1 MGDWARAAE
10 HNSEKTGTVCV
21 LKQNSRGKRAT
32 LSDEPVVHRIA
43 SSGITVV
50 MPYITVHYTPIDV
63 TYSYRNEACLFA
75 GTSNSYIDCAYANFA
90 SSLETAIVSSLGASH
105 TTTGS
110 GTCTYSTLKSP
121 HEVLNVLEGFGYRVV
136 AAVTINQRGT
146 VVWTLHKQG

>member
-1 MGDWARAAE
+1 MGDWARAAL

-43 SSGITVV
+43 SSGIIVV
-50 MPYITVHYTPIDV
+50 MPYITVHYTPIDL
-63 TYSYRNEACLFA
+63 TCSYANEANLFA
-75 GTSNSYIDCAYANFA
+75 GSSNSYIDGAYAN
-90 SSLETAIVSSLGASH
+90 LDTAIVSSLGASH
-105 TTTGS
+105 TMTRS
-110 GTCTYSTLKSP
+110 GTCTYSTGKSP